1 MDLKKTYPIAQHF
14 SLERK
19 ELSDEGWFTCLGIN
33 GFDSNESQWTQWLH
47 PEEATYYQSLSAQN
61 RKQSFLLGRVCAK
74 NAYLNANPQE
84 SPPNVHIQTG
94 IFKDPILQNQ
104 STTQWQVGITHS
116 KSIAAALGFPANHPM
131 ALDIEE
137 WDTKRATTMRTQ
149 CHTEELHC
157 LEKIGLGSAA
167 SGAVGWTAKEAISKA
182 LRTGMTCPFKLFGL
196 KSIEAHPDGGITG
209 LFINFCQ
216 YQFRSW
222 IIEDKVLS
230 IVLPKRTRL
239 IFSKNGPKLTN
250 TGSKAHGLPSV
261 HDASHSHSPA
271 SGS

>member
-1 MDLKKTYPIAQHF
+1 
-14 SLERK
+14 
-19 ELSDEGWFTCLGIN
+19 
-33 GFDSNESQWTQWLH
+33 
-47 PEEATYYQSLSAQN
+47 
-61 RKQSFLLGRVCAK
+61 
-74 NAYLNANPQE
+74 
-84 SPPNVHIQTG
+84 
-94 IFKDPILQNQ
+94 
-104 STTQWQVGITHS
+104 
-116 KSIAAALGFPANHPM
+116 
-131 ALDIEE
+131 IEE

-250 TGSKAHGLPSV
+250 TASKAHGLPSV
-261 HDASHSHSPA
+261 HDASHSHSPV